1 VKALLLTASFAAL
14 APSSQPPSNAVTP
27 QEWRFVCKA
36 MDVMGYYAVDCR
48 KLKPPTVVVS
58 MIVQDSSPPGL
69 QLRGVT
75 YHGEQYVFVNSTLTR
90 EEQRTVVIHETVH
103 YVLAATYGK
112 RIGGCEH
119 EWAARIVHTAWDGSD
134 YDNTWRVWYGC

>member
-1 VKALLLTASFAAL
+1 MKYLPLLLVLIAPAASS
-14 APSSQPPSNAVTP
+14 APVNNAVTQ

-36 MDVMGYYAVDCR
+36 MDVMGYAVDCR
-48 KLKPPTVVVS
+48 KIRPPTVVVS

-75 YHGEQYVFVNSTLTR
+75 YHGEPYVFVNSTLSLAD
-90 EEQRTVVIHETVH
+90 QRTVVIHETVH
-103 YVLAATYGK
+103 YLLAATYGK

-119 EWAARIVHTAWDGSD
+119 EWAARVVHSAWEGSD
-134 YDNTWRVWYGC
+134 YDNSWRVWYGC

>member
-1 VKALLLTASFAAL
+1 VKALLLTSLAAL
-14 APSSQPPSNAVTP
+14 SAPPQPTSNAVTP
-27 QEWRFVCKA
+27 QEWRFVCRA
-36 MDVMGYYAVDCR
+36 MDVMGYAVDCR

-75 YHGEQYVFVNSTLTR
+75 YHGEEFIFVNSTLPR
-90 EEQRTVVIHETVH
+90 WDQRTVVIHETVH

-112 RIGGCEH
+112 RIDGCEH
-119 EWAARIVHTAWDGSD
+119 EWAARIVHSAWEGSD
-134 YDNTWRVWYGC
+134 YDNSWRVWYGC

>member
-1 VKALLLTASFAAL
+1 VKALLAFAAM
-14 APSSQPPSNAVTP
+14 APMASAPVPQSNAVTT

-36 MDVMGYYAVDCR
+36 MDVMGYAVDCR

-75 YHGEQYVFVNSTLTR
+75 YHGEEYIFVNSTLPR
-90 EEQRTVVIHETVH
+90 WDQRTVVIHETVH

-112 RIGGCEH
+112 RIDGCEH
-119 EWAARIVHTAWDGSD
+119 EWAARIVHSAWEGSD
-134 YDNTWRVWYGC
+134 YDNSWRVWYGC

>member
-1 VKALLLTASFAAL
+1 VKALLLTSLAAL
-14 APSSQPPSNAVTP
+14 APHPQSNAVTP

-36 MDVMGYYAVDCR
+36 MDIMGYAVDCR

-75 YHGEQYVFVNSTLTR
+75 YHGEEFIFVNSTLPR
-90 EEQRTVVIHETVH
+90 WDQRTVVVHETVH

-112 RIGGCEH
+112 RIDGCEH
-119 EWAARIVHTAWDGSD
+119 EWAARIVHSAWEGSD
-134 YDNTWRVWYGC
+134 YDNSWRVWYGC

>member
-1 VKALLLTASFAAL
+1 VKALLLTSLAAL
-14 APSSQPPSNAVTP
+14 AAPPQPPSNAVTP

-36 MDVMGYYAVDCR
+36 MDVMGYAVDCR
-48 KLKPPTVVVS
+48 KLRPPTVVVS

-75 YHGEQYVFVNSTLTR
+75 YHGEEFIFVNSTLPR
-90 EEQRTVVIHETVH
+90 WDQRTVVIHETVH

-112 RIGGCEH
+112 RIDGCEH
-119 EWAARIVHTAWDGSD
+119 EWAARIVHSAWEGSD
-134 YDNTWRVWYGC
+134 YDNSWRVWYGC

>member
-1 VKALLLTASFAAL
+1 VKALLLSASLAAL
-14 APSSQPPSNAVTP
+14 ASPAPQSNAVTP

-36 MDVMGYYAVDCR
+36 MDVMGYWAVDCR

-75 YHGEQYVFVNSTLTR
+75 YHGEEYIFVNSTLSR

-112 RIGGCEH
+112 RVGNCEH
-119 EWAARIVHTAWDGSD
+119 EETARIVHTAWDGSP
-134 YDNTWRVWYGC
+134 YDQSWRVWYGC

>member
-1 VKALLLTASFAAL
+1 MKALLFSAAL
-14 APSSQPPSNAVTP
+14 AAFSPPSVAQSNAVSP

-36 MDVMGYYAVDCR
+36 MDIMGYAVDCR

-58 MIVQDSSPPGL
+58 MIVQDASPQYA

-75 YHGEQYVFVNSTLTR
+75 YHGEEYIFVNSTLSR
-90 EEQRTVVIHETVH
+90 EDQRTVVIHETVH

-112 RIGGCEH
+112 KIGMCEH
-119 EWAARIVHTAWDGSD
+119 EEAARIVHTAWDGSP
-134 YDNTWRVWYGC
+134 YSNRWRVWYGC

>member
-1 VKALLLTASFAAL
+1 VKALLLSASLAAL
-14 APSSQPPSNAVTP
+14 ASPAPQSNAVTP

-36 MDVMGYYAVDCR
+36 MDVMGYWAVDCR

-75 YHGEQYVFVNSTLTR
+75 YHGEEYIFINSTLSR
-90 EEQRTVVIHETVH
+90 AEQRTVVIHETVH

-112 RIGGCEH
+112 RVGNCEH
-119 EWAARIVHTAWDGSD
+119 EETARIVHTAWDGSP
-134 YDNTWRVWYGC
+134 YDGAWRTWYGC